1 VLSLYIRYWSIRQEE
16 REVFQKILLAADG
29 SDHSVRAAKK
39 AAELAKLTGDSEI
52 TLVYVI
58 DGQTSKE
65 DVLHNPDPSAVEEK
79 RKLRLHPVTSLFN
92 SKNINFK
99 LQKLLGDPGP
109 AIVNFANSN
118 EFDVVIVGSRGL
130 NGLQEMVL
138 GSVSHKVVKRVKA
151 PVMIVK

>member
-1 VLSLYIRYWSIRQEE
+1 M
-16 REVFQKILLAADG
+16 FQRILLAADG

-39 AAELAKLTGDSEI
+39 AADLAKISGESEI
-52 TLVYVI
+52 TVVYVI

-92 SKNINFK
+92 SENIKFK
-99 LQKLLGDPGP
+99 LQKLLGEPGQ
-109 AIVNFANSN
+109 AIVDFANSH
-118 EFDVVIVGSRGL
+118 EFDVVVVGSRGL
-130 NGLQEMVL
+130 NKLQEMVL
-138 GSVSHKVVKRVKA
+138 GSVSHKVAKRVKA